1 MAEEKKDRRRGLRK
15 AACVATRFWNDEIE
29 ATCLT
34 TDLSASGVF
43 LVTRKP
49 LVARTRLHLEFE
61 LTSGP
66 FFAEGVVVRVVK
78 ASTTVQSVVKQGV
91 GIRLI
96 SLLEQFHQT
105 TADDATAEQPLEVD
119 LTDSD
124 VLLTTYVRDIT
135 RGGLFVLTEN
145 LPEPNSTVNIRIKL
159 HSPQP
164 DIHARGV
171 VIHVMSQPSGVGL
184 QLLDIDE
191 LREKLAKA
199 IMA

>member
-1 MAEEKKDRRRGLRK
+1 MAEETKDRRRGLRK
-15 AACVATRFWNDEIE
+15 AARVATRFWNDEIE
-29 ATCLT
+29 AKCFTS
-34 TDLSASGVF
+34 DLSASGVF

-61 LTSGP
+61 LSSGP

-78 ASTTVQSVVKQGV
+78 ASTTVQSVVKPGV

-96 SLLEQFHQT
+96 SLLEEFHQT
-105 TADDATAEQPLEVD
+105 TADDATAGQPLEVD

-124 VLLTTYVRDIT
+124 VLLTTYVRDIK
-135 RGGLFVLTEN
+135 RGGLFVLTED
-145 LPEPNSTVNIRIKL
+145 LPEPHSTVDIRIQL
-159 HSPQP
+159 PSPQP
-164 DIHARGV
+164 DVHARGV

-199 IMA
+199 IVV